1 MKLNVSIRAATLR
14 NRLGGYA
21 KRAKASEWKAA
32 APAAF
37 KAMREGPR
45 GISDQFRSGIG
56 YFANNTSKRW
66 EKTKEFGNKPKPTRT
81 LIRSGSYRDAWMGRN
96 AGSIGRYSNGRFEL
110 GVDPTLYP
118 QVTVFQKQSPTRIR
132 VTQAMRGVLGWMFKV
147 NRRKTTKSMV
157 VPERPVGVSAEMA
170 ARAAQAVK
178 RFILG
183 QQEGAQAASEA
194 GAARRRA

>member
-1 MKLNVSIRAATLR
+1 MKLNVSIRAETLR
-14 NRLGGYA
+14 NKVGGYA

-32 APAAF
+32 APAVF
-37 KAMREGPR
+37 KAAREGPR
-45 GISDQFRSGIG
+45 GVSDQFRSSTG

-66 EKTKEFGNKPKPTRT
+66 EKTKAFGNKPAPTRT

-96 AGSIGRYSNGRFEL
+96 AGSIERYSNGRFEL

-132 VTQAMRGVLGWMFKV
+132 VTQAMRGFLGWMFGV
-147 NRRKTTKSMV
+147 HLRKTTKAIV

-178 RFILG
+178 KFILG
-183 QQEGAQAASEA
+183 QQEKAP
-194 GAARRRA
+194 